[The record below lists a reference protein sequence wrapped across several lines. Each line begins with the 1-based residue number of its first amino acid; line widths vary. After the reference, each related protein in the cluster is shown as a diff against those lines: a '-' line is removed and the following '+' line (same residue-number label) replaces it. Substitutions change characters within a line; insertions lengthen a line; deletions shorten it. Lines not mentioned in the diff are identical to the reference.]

1 MKSLI
6 DSRQFVSVVHCL
18 ILILFAT
25 TCIGSAAWAQAKTR
39 KLPTTIN
46 HPGINLYAPF
56 VSFDGD
62 AIVFISDN
70 AEDYVLTPFYTWRE
84 SGSGWKD
91 PVALPKNVHTRL
103 NYLYGFSLSADGKT
117 LYLSTMKSPGVGG
130 FDIWTSELKGTT
142 WTEPKNLAAP
152 INSRAHEACATVT
165 PDGKT
170 LYFMRCEK
178 MDQKTAT
185 GCKIFTA
192 RKKPNGQWEEPVEL
206 PANINTGN
214 SQSPRIMADG
224 ETLVF
229 SSDKIPGGKGGM
241 DLYTSKLSNGQWSK
255 PVPMAFV
262 NTDKDDQH
270 VSATAL
276 ARYLLRDSPGARKNE
291 LVEYLIPDGLRPKGL
306 MKLEGKVTDPSGAP
320 VASYIS
326 VLDLT
331 TRKRIFNGR
340 PERDGGFTVYLP
352 EGTKYELSVDPEQGN
367 LSYFSK
373 QFDLTSDKIP
383 QIEKVSVT
391 LKPIADGDEIP
402 LDLVRFKP
410 YSAELDPSS
419 HEDLKRLARI
429 IKSSPGFRF
438 EMQVMLFGY
447 QEDSVKS
454 NPDLTEVSY
463 DSMDWVVEHVNDSG
477 ETVMRDTVVTMIT
490 YHNDRTMKQSESIKN
505 FLVREGVNEG
515 NLSFMVNA
523 RPEAI
528 VENRKI
534 VVKAAVFR
542 K

>member
-241 DLYTSKLSNGQWSK
+241 DLYSSKLSNGQWSK

-291 LVEYLIPDGLRPKGL
+291 LVEYLIPDELRPKGL

>member
-291 LVEYLIPDGLRPKGL
+291 LVEYLIPDELRPKGL